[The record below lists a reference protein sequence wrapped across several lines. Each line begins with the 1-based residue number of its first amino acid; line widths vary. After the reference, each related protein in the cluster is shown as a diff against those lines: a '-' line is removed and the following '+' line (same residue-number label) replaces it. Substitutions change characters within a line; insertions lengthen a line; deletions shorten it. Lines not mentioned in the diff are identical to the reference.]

1 MRIIATAALA
11 LLCAALALAA
21 CGSDDDPQPQPA
33 PAAET
38 TTADT
43 RAQQQQSEPQQ
54 STRQQTAAEQP
65 AEQRQQ
71 QSRQQAAEQPGQE
84 ASQDDELEADASQ
97 QSRGDSEQTA
107 EQQASQD
114 DELDADQSTQ
124 QDSAQQQ
131 SSDELQD
138 EEDASEQ
145 QADEPEADDD
155 SSETADAST
164 QSASS
169 DELQEQESETVT
181 VNLSE
186 SAQEAASLSEL
197 ELEARAAA
205 IAASG
210 SVNDLTGISRWL
222 NGESTT
228 IARELAKGNIVLID
242 FWTYTCVNCVRTLPF
257 LREWHA
263 KYGDLGLTIIGVHT
277 PEFEF
282 EKLTENVQDSIEQ
295 YDIGWLVAQDNDFR
309 TWRAF
314 NNRYWPAKYLIGPA
328 MDVRYQHFG
337 EGDYLETEHEIRRAL
352 LDAGWDITNIPEGT
366 TAVAPVRDP
375 QSRGQTRELYGGT
388 RRNYG
393 RVQYAAQEA
402 YYLEAGTAQL
412 YTDVTGSLAS
422 RLQARNHHMWYL
434 QGLWRNEEEAIV
446 HARTTENLEDYLAF
460 KFTSRTV
467 NVVLTVPENGE
478 PFNVYIEMDDR
489 WLRPDEAG
497 ADILF
502 DGDGRSYVRVT
513 RNDLYRLVVLD
524 EWSTHELKL
533 RSNSDQLAIFAFTF
547 GSYLG
552 GE

>member
-21 CGSDDDPQPQPA
+21 CSSDDAPQPQPA
-33 PAAET
+33 PAAQPT
-38 TTADT
+38 AADT
-43 RAQQQQSEPQQ
+43 QESQP
-54 STRQQTAAEQP
+54 QTAAQQP
-65 AEQRQQ
+65 AEQQQ
-71 QSRQQAAEQPGQE
+71 PSQE
-84 ASQDDELEADASQ
+84 ASQDDEDGELEADQSTDEADASQ
-97 QSRGDSEQTA
+97 QSRGDSEQMADQQAAQDGELEEDDSA
-107 EQQASQD
+107 EQA
-114 DELDADQSTQ
+114 
-124 QDSAQQQ
+124 SAQQQ
-131 SSDELQD
+131 ASDELQ
-138 EEDASEQ
+138 EDASEQ
-145 QADEPEADDD
+145 QADELESDDA
-155 SSETADAST
+155 SSETADAPT
-164 QSASS
+164 QSAAS

-210 SVNDLTGISRWL
+210 SVNDITGISRWL
-222 NGESTT
+222 NGEATT

-263 KYGDLGLTIIGVHT
+263 KYGDHGLTIIGVHT

-282 EKLTENVQDSIEQ
+282 EKLTENVQDSIDQ

-314 NNRYWPAKYLIGPA
+314 NNRYWPAKYLIGPL

-402 YYLEAGTAQL
+402 YYLQAGVAQL

-478 PFNVYIEMDDR
+478 PFNVYIEMDGR

>member
-21 CGSDDDPQPQPA
+21 CSSDDAPQPQPA
-33 PAAET
+33 PATQPTA
-38 TTADT
+38 ADT
-43 RAQQQQSEPQQ
+43 QESQPQSAQP
-54 STRQQTAAEQP
+54 QTAAEQP
-65 AEQRQQ
+65 AEQQQ
-71 QSRQQAAEQPGQE
+71 PSQE
-84 ASQDDELEADASQ
+84 ASQDDEDGELEADQSTDEADASQ
-97 QSRGDSEQTA
+97 QSRGDSEQTMD
-107 EQQASQD
+107 QQASQD
-114 DELDADQSTQ
+114 GELEEDDSAE

-131 SSDELQD
+131 VSDELQ
-138 EEDASEQ
+138 EDAP
-145 QADEPEADDD
+145 A
-155 SSETADAST
+155 
-164 QSASS
+164 QSAAS

-222 NGESTT
+222 NGEATT

-393 RVQYAAQEA
+393 RVQYAAQDA
-402 YYLEAGTAQL
+402 YYLQAGVAQL

-478 PFNVYIEMDDR
+478 PFNVYIEMDGR